1 MWSGAG
7 LVLPAAAPLS
17 RIELTVDAAA
27 DDLFPF
33 FNDRQQHRRMRRD
46 GWERGGSVP
55 PMTLASL
62 GGPDAGVG
70 TRICFCLDGEG
81 LTPVTRPLRGSA
93 STTGSSSPS

>member
-46 GWERGGSVP
+46 GWE
-55 PMTLASL
+55 
-62 GGPDAGVG
+62 
-70 TRICFCLDGEG
+70 
-81 LTPVTRPLRGSA
+81 
-93 STTGSSSPS
+93 